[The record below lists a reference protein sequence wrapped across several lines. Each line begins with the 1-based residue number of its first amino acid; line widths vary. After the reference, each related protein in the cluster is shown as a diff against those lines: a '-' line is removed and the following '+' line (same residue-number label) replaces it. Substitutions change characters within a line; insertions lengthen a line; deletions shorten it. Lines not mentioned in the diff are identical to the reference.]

1 MVRSEVYRARKFE
14 GKMDPDAVRS
24 RIAALKE
31 DMVEQT
37 AQRQA
42 ELVSLEKDIKNIVEP
57 EGVSSILIPQYLNV
71 GRQLW
76 SLSGKFSGQTFQNE
90 AALVAQKWV
99 SRGLDKDIVNKIL
112 AYFGVS
118 PLP

>member
-1 MVRSEVYRARKFE
+1 MVRSEVYRARKFQ
-14 GKMDPDAVRS
+14 GKVDPDAVRS
-24 RIAALKE
+24 RFAALKE

-42 ELVSLEKDIKNIVEP
+42 ELVSLEQDIKNIIEP
-57 EGVSSILIPQYLNV
+57 YGVPTIFIPQYLNV

-76 SLSGKFSGQTFQNE
+76 SLSGKFTGQTFKNE
-90 AALVAQKWV
+90 ATLVAQKWV
-99 SRGLDKDIVNKIL
+99 SRGLDKNLVNLIL
-112 AYFGVS
+112 AYFNVP

>member
-37 AQRQA
+37 LQRQS
-42 ELVSLEKDIKNIVEP
+42 ELVSLEKDIKNLIEP
-57 EGVSSILIPQYLNV
+57 YGVSTILIPQYLNV
-71 GRQLW
+71 ARQLW
-76 SLSGKFSGQTFQNE
+76 SLSGRFSGQTFRTE
-90 AALVAQKWV
+90 ATLTAQKWV
-99 SRGLDKDIVNKIL
+99 SRGLSKDIVNLIL
-112 AYFGVS
+112 QYFSVP

>member
-1 MVRSEVYRARKFE
+1 MVRSEVYRARKFQ
-14 GKMDPDAVRS
+14 GKVDPDAIRS
-24 RIAALKE
+24 RFAALKG

-42 ELVSLEKDIKNIVEP
+42 ELVSLEKDIKGIVEP
-57 EGVSSILIPQYLNV
+57 QGVPTWQIPQYLNV

-76 SLSGKFSGQTFQNE
+76 SLSGRFTGQTFVNE
-90 AALVAQKWV
+90 ATLVAQKWV
-99 SRGLDKDIVNKIL
+99 GRGLSKNIVNLIL

>member
-1 MVRSEVYRARKFE
+1 MVRSEVYRSRKFE

-24 RIAALKE
+24 RIAALKG

-37 AQRQA
+37 RQRQA
-42 ELVSLEKDIKNIVEP
+42 ELVSLEKDIKGIVEP
-57 EGVSSILIPQYLNV
+57 EGVPSILIPQYLNV

-76 SLSGKFSGQTFQNE
+76 SLSGRFSGQTFQNE
-90 AALVAQKWV
+90 AQLLAQKWV
-99 SRGLDKDIVNKIL
+99 GRGLSKDIVNRIL

-118 PLP
+118 PLA

>member
-37 AQRQA
+37 LQRQA
-42 ELVSLEKDIKNIVEP
+42 ELVSLEKDIKGIVEP
-57 EGVSSILIPQYLNV
+57 HGVPSILIPQYLNV

-76 SLSGKFSGQTFQNE
+76 SLSGRFSGNT
-90 AALVAQKWV
+90 LVLEGQLLAQKWV
-99 SRGLDKDIVNKIL
+99 GRGLNKDIVNRIL
-112 AYFGVS
+112 QYFNIP

>member
-14 GKMDPDAVRS
+14 GKIDPDAIRS
-24 RIAALKE
+24 RVAALKE

-37 AQRQA
+37 IQRQA
-42 ELVSLEKDIKNIVEP
+42 ELVSLEKDLKNLLEP
-57 EGVSSILIPQYLNV
+57 QGVPTIFLPQYLNV

-76 SLSGKFSGQTFQNE
+76 SLSGRFSGETFKRE
-90 AALVAQKWV
+90 AHVTAQKWV
-99 SRGLDKDIVNKIL
+99 ARGLDKDLINLIL
-112 AYFGVS
+112 GYFGVS

>member
-37 AQRQA
+37 LQRQS
-42 ELVSLEKDIKNIVEP
+42 ELVGLEKDIKGIVEP
-57 EGVSSILIPQYLNV
+57 QGVPTILIPQYLNV

-76 SLSGKFSGQTFQNE
+76 SLSGRFRGATFQSE
-90 AALVAQKWV
+90 AQLLAQKWV
-99 SRGLDKDIVNKIL
+99 GRGLDKDIVNLIL
-112 AYFGVS
+112 GHFGVS